1 MAAED
6 QHAPE
11 EEYLDINDVTARY
24 KISRATAWRWT
35 KDGLLPKPMRFSPS
49 VTRWRL
55 SDLIEREAEVR
66 EA

>member
-1 MAAED
+1 MSSDD
-6 QHAPE
+6 QNASDE
-11 EEYLDINDVTARY
+11 FVDVHHIMARY
-24 KISRATAWRWT
+24 QISRPTVWRWT

-55 SDLIEREAEVR
+55 SDLIAREAEVR